1 MMRPVD
7 LLLTLGVMLIWG
19 YNFVIAKYGLA
30 ELPPLLF
37 MALRFGLVA
46 LLLVPFVRMPRGRW
60 RDVLILAVMLGL
72 THFSLMFTG
81 LAHVDAAV
89 AAIVIQVQVPA
100 SAFLAMLLFGDRIGW
115 RRALGMAVAIGGV
128 AILAG
133 EPRHGS
139 ALWAIG
145 LIVMAAIVWA
155 GANIQMKR
163 MTDLD
168 PSTINGWMSL
178 FAAPMLLCASLLIE
192 NGQWQAV
199 TRASG
204 WAWMAVAFQ
213 AVIVVIFSYAIW
225 YRLLRTYSVNQ
236 TMPYTLL
243 VPVFG
248 VLSGVLFLGEPASWS
263 LLLGGIAT
271 LIGVGIIILRRPK
284 AVEAQA
290 QVT

>member
-1 MMRPVD
+1 MKPID
-7 LLLTLGVMLIWG
+7 LLLAVGVMIIWG

-30 ELPPLLF
+30 EMPPLLF
-37 MALRFGLVA
+37 VALRFALVA
-46 LLLVPFVRMPRGRW
+46 VLLVPFVRMPRGRW
-60 RDVLILAVMLGL
+60 RDVLILAVLLGL
-72 THFSLMFTG
+72 IHFSLMFTG
-81 LAHVDAAV
+81 MKHVDAAV
-89 AAIVIQVQVPA
+89 AAIVIQIQVPA
-100 SAFLAMLLFGDRIGW
+100 SALLAMIFFRDRIGW

-145 LIVMAAIVWA
+145 LIVLAAIVWA

-163 MTDLD
+163 MADLD

-178 FAAPMLLCASLLIE
+178 FAAPMLFAVSLVIE
-192 NGQWQAV
+192 DGQWQAV
-199 TRASG
+199 TQASWRA
-204 WAWMAVAFQ
+204 WVAVAFQ
-213 AVIVVIFSYAIW
+213 SVVVMILSYAVW

-236 TMPYTLL
+236 TMPCTLL

-248 VLSGVLFLGEPASWS
+248 VLSGVLFLDEPASWN

-271 LIGVGIIILRRPK
+271 LVGVGIIILRRPK
-284 AVEAQA
+284 VVECQA

>member
-1 MMRPVD
+1 MMRPLD
-7 LLLTLGVMLIWG
+7 LLLTIGVMVIWG

-37 MALRFGLVA
+37 MALRFGVVA
-46 LLLVPFVRMPRGRW
+46 VLLVPFVRLPRGRW

-81 LAHVDAAV
+81 LKHVDAAV
-89 AAIVIQVQVPA
+89 GAIVIQVQVPA
-100 SAFLAMLLFGDRIGW
+100 SALLAMIFFKDRIGW
-115 RRALGMAVAIGGV
+115 RRALGMAIAIGGV
-128 AILAG
+128 GILAG

-145 LIVMAAIVWA
+145 LIMLAAVVWA

-163 MTDLD
+163 MVDLD

-178 FAAPMLLCASLLIE
+178 FAAPMLLVASLAIE
-192 NGQWQAV
+192 DGQWQAV
-199 TRASG
+199 TRASE

-248 VLSGVLFLGEPASWS
+248 VLSGVLFLDEPPSWT